1 MLRFLRAILILA
13 LLPANA
19 HSQTVSVEQHLRES
33 FEDKT
38 FLLRGFL
45 TGDHLYYDALGA
57 PIGNSTAGDWT
68 ADGFVTVNDVQIR
81 QQSLILKARR
91 LLVESIDHK
100 FQFRPAERSLPGE
113 KEKEPVSVQIT
124 VDLGTDTPSAEA
136 ADAATSK
143 IFLDA
148 QDSLTDLVPNYWKS
162 CIRSGLMGA
171 QNCQFSPEILSIAG
185 VISSEGAQSGL
196 LPLNPSLDI
205 PKQSLRVGNGVS
217 PPRQIDAPEPEFSD
231 AARGVKFQGTVV
243 LWVIVNTEGVPTGI
257 RILSPVGAGL
267 DAKAVQAVK
276 GWKFKPAEKDGQP
289 VSVAIAVQV
298 DFHLY

>member
-1 MLRFLRAILILA
+1 
-13 LLPANA
+13 
-19 HSQTVSVEQHLRES
+19 
-33 FEDKT
+33 
-38 FLLRGFL
+38 
-45 TGDHLYYDALGA
+45 
-57 PIGNSTAGDWT
+57 
-68 ADGFVTVNDVQIR
+68 
-81 QQSLILKARR
+81 
-91 LLVESIDHK
+91 
-100 FQFRPAERSLPGE
+100 
-113 KEKEPVSVQIT
+113 VSVQIAI
-124 VDLGTDTPSAEA
+124 DLGTDAPSAEA

-162 CIRSGLMGA
+162 CIRSALINGA
-171 QNCQFSPEILSIAG
+171 QNCQFSPEIVAIPG
-185 VISSEGAQSGL
+185 VISSEGVQSGL

-205 PKQSLRVGNGVS
+205 PKSFRVGNGVS

-243 LWVIVNTEGVPTGI
+243 LWVIVNNEGVPTGI